1 MGMWLDD
8 RKQWGVSWLLLADPL
23 SPVPLCSAPV
33 RGAGGLPKQN
43 QEGAG
48 HAVLLQRILIWSP
61 SLPFPGETGEQ
72 VETELLSQIVSG
84 GPETKEEETG
94 EVDGAAATEI
104 GMLTEER
111 RTAWVIAQEAEAV
124 LSLVCTSCPCPWV
137 QLLLF
142 AVYDKAVINIF
153 IHVKKYCCFL
163 LSVILLF
170 FINYLYRIH
179 SNPDR
184 SVILW

>member
-1 MGMWLDD
+1 M
-8 RKQWGVSWLLLADPL
+8 
-23 SPVPLCSAPV
+23 
-33 RGAGGLPKQN
+33 
-43 QEGAG
+43 
-48 HAVLLQRILIWSP
+48 
-61 SLPFPGETGEQ
+61 
-72 VETELLSQIVSG
+72 ETELLSQIVSG

-124 LSLVCTSCPCPWV
+124 LSLVCTSSCPCPWI

-179 SNPDR
+179 SHPDH
-184 SVILW
+184 SVIL